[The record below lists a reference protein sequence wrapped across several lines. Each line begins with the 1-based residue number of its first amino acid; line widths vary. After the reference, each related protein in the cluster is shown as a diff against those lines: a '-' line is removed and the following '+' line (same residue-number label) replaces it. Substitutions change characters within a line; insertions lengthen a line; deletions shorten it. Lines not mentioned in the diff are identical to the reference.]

1 MPPGSPTS
9 GCPKTRHSRGRAP
22 AVFVAKAAGA
32 LQLNRDTAWLT
43 QMRREGRTQEVP
55 LRYLATVVLLVCTV
69 LIGSLATADDV
80 RADVLISV
88 DKSTQRLSLI
98 VDGVH
103 RHTWPISSGVGGGP
117 PSGSYRPERLE
128 RMWHSRKYDWSPMPH
143 AIFFH
148 QGYAIH
154 GTGYVS
160 RLGRPASHGC
170 VRLHPANAATL
181 FQLVQRY
188 GNSRT
193 RIEVGDTRRMAG
205 R

>member
-1 MPPGSPTS
+1 M
-9 GCPKTRHSRGRAP
+9 
-22 AVFVAKAAGA
+22 
-32 LQLNRDTAWLT
+32 
-43 QMRREGRTQEVP
+43 
-55 LRYLATVVLLVCTV
+55 RYLATVVLLICTV
-69 LIGSLATADDV
+69 LAGSLATADNAS
-80 RADVLISV
+80 ADVLISV
-88 DKSTQRLSLI
+88 DKSTQRLSVT

-103 RHTWPISSGVGGGP
+103 RYTWPISSGIGGGP
-117 PSGSYRPERLE
+117 PSGSFRPERLE

-181 FQLVQRY
+181 FQLVQSH

-193 RIEVGDTRRMAG
+193 RIEVYDTRRMAG

>member
-1 MPPGSPTS
+1 M
-9 GCPKTRHSRGRAP
+9 
-22 AVFVAKAAGA
+22 
-32 LQLNRDTAWLT
+32 
-43 QMRREGRTQEVP
+43 
-55 LRYLATVVLLVCTV
+55 RYLATVILLICAVFA
-69 LIGSLATADDV
+69 GSLATAVDA
-80 RADVLISV
+80 RADILISV
-88 DKSTQRLSLI
+88 EKSAQRLSVV

-103 RHTWPISSGVGGGP
+103 RYTWPISSGIDGGP
-117 PSGSYRPERLE
+117 PSGSFRPERLE
-128 RMWHSRKYDWSPMPH
+128 RMWYSRKYDWSPMPH
-143 AIFFH
+143 AIFFYH
-148 QGYAIH
+148 GYAIH

-193 RIEVGDTRRMAG
+193 RIEIADTRRIAG